1 MNNHQQ
7 KILMAARG
15 AAISVSVYLI
25 LSILKLVFAQIFH
38 SSSLQADGLNN
49 LSDIIASLSVFIGI
63 NIAKKPADNNHHFGH
78 SKFETIASFITSVL
92 MFYIGIDVLSTSFQ
106 RLINRD
112 FPVTDKKAMYVSI
125 FSMIVLWFTSQYIAN
140 LSKKTNS
147 LGLKAT
153 ATDMKNDFLISFGTL
168 LGTIFAQF
176 GLPIMDTL
184 ISLIVAVIIIISGY
198 DIFKESTFVLSDGF
212 DLEEIEKYR
221 ATILKHPKVHEVSNL
236 RARLNGNKIYV
247 DVTIKID
254 GNLSVIE
261 SHHITE
267 EIETI
272 LSYNFQVEDCD
283 VHVEPYFEPKKA

>member
-63 NIAKKPADNNHHFGH
+63 NIAKKPADSNHHFGH

-92 MFYIGIDVLSTSFQ
+92 MFYIGIDVFSTSFQ
-106 RLINRD
+106 RLINQD

-125 FSMIVLWFTSQYIAN
+125 FSMFVLWFTSQYIAK

-176 GLPIMDTL
+176 GLPIMDTIL
-184 ISLIVAVIIIISGY
+184 SLIVAVIIIISGY
-198 DIFKESTFVLSDGF
+198 EILKESTFVLSDGF
-212 DLEEIEKYR
+212 DLEELEKYR

>member
-15 AAISVSVYLI
+15 AAISISVYLI

-63 NIAKKPADNNHHFGH
+63 NIAKKPADSNHHFGH

-92 MFYIGIDVLSTSFQ
+92 MFYIGIDVFLSSVQ
-106 RLINRD
+106 RLINQD

-125 FSMIVLWFTSQYIAN
+125 FSMFVLWFTSQYIAT

-176 GLPIMDTL
+176 GLPIMDTIL
-184 ISLIVAVIIIISGY
+184 SLIVAVIIIISGY
-198 DIFKESTFVLSDGF
+198 GILKESTFVLSDGF

-221 ATILKHPKVHEVSNL
+221 ATILKHPKVHGVSNL

-254 GNLSVIE
+254 GNLSVVE